1 MPEKGASMNNASRE
15 LMEVTPGFG
24 SSMIFEP
31 QVAQSS
37 ARASQFGAGE
47 FLRILRRRKYLI
59 AATVAVVLSL
69 TLLSLSW
76 TTPIY
81 STSTVLMVEPKNPV
95 EPSAAAAAA
104 VPTAPDEEL
113 RIETK
118 LGLLQSRALARQ
130 VAEALDLRDDP
141 EFAPPPKEA
150 PGLAERV
157 LSNFLPPKPV
167 AIVPR
172 TQQEKAAAANEEM
185 EAVTDRVLS
194 RMWVERVARSNLIQV
209 SVSSWDPAKAA
220 LIANSIVETHINS
233 QREED
238 RKSRSQEI
246 AQLTGRVTK
255 LREDLRQAD
264 RAVAGFRRAHGL
276 FSAQPDGLNQAQ
288 MAQLT
293 GALTQARAQRAQSG
307 SRAALFAGA
316 DGVYATSPLLNDLR
330 NQESQLTKRRAELS
344 TSYGRNHPDVLNT
357 MAQLRDI
364 RARIAEEVVRVGV
377 GLSKEAA
384 VSRAEEGQMS
394 QDIGTLKSRAFNEI
408 SATPTLLDL
417 QRDADTSQ
425 ALYVSLLS
433 RLKDISGKGAQQR
446 PDSRIISR
454 APVPVAPSYPA
465 PQRTLSIAFLGS
477 LALAFLLAIVLEAKD
492 NRLRTGDQVERWLA
506 IPALTMVPEAPPPD
520 GLPLYELIREQPRST
535 YSEAI
540 RALLVELDEQ
550 RPPIGSHVTLVTS
563 PMGREGKRTIATSL
577 AAAAATM
584 GRPTVVVDLDL
595 RRPGASRQA
604 DVSSAPGDIVA
615 YLASRAEL
623 DDILSFDEAVAPFAT
638 IDVRKAA
645 RDPGALIASPRLKL
659 LIGQLRER
667 FELVILLTAPVL
679 PVRDAKVVE
688 KLADSTLLVL
698 RWGDTTLQAARIAI
712 GILGG
717 QVNGAVLNRVDYRKH
732 RNHGSGDAIHLYSG
746 YSRYYS
752 EGTPSLEGP
761 TRPWTKL
768 LGH

>member
-1 MPEKGASMNNASRE
+1 MNASRE
-15 LMEVTPGFG
+15 LMEAPGHG
-24 SSMIFEP
+24 PSMIFEP
-31 QVAQSS
+31 QVTQPS
-37 ARASQFGAGE
+37 ARTTQFGAGE

-59 AATVAVVLSL
+59 ASTVAVVLAL

-76 TTPIY
+76 TTPLY
-81 STSTVLMVEPKNPV
+81 STSAVLMVEPQDQTV
-95 EPSAAAAAA
+95 ASAGAAAAAL
-104 VPTAPDEEL
+104 PTAPDEEL

-130 VAEALDLRDDP
+130 VAEKLDLRDDP
-141 EFAPPPKEA
+141 EFAPPPVEE
-150 PGLAERV
+150 PGLVERA
-157 LSNFLPPKPV
+157 LSIFLPSKAAP
-167 AIVPR
+167 IVPT

-185 EAVTDRVLS
+185 EAVTDRLLS
-194 RMWVERVARSNLIQV
+194 RMWVERLARSNLIQV

-220 LIANSIVETHINS
+220 LIANSVVETHINA
-233 QREED
+233 QRDED
-238 RKSRSQEI
+238 RKSRTQEI

-255 LREDLRQAD
+255 LREDLRAAD
-264 RAVAGFRRAHGL
+264 RAVADYRRLHGL

-316 DGVYATSPLLNDLR
+316 DAAYATSPLLNDLR

-344 TSYGRNHPDVLNT
+344 TTYGRNHPDVRNT

-394 QDIGTLKSRAFNEI
+394 QDIGALRSRTFSEI
-408 SATPTLLDL
+408 AATPTLLDL

-433 RLKDISGKGAQQR
+433 RLKDLSGKGAQQH
-446 PDSRIISR
+446 PDASIVSR
-454 APVPVAPSYPA
+454 APVPVSPSYPA
-465 PQRTLSIAFLGS
+465 PQRTLGIAFLGS
-477 LALAFLLAIVLEAKD
+477 LALAFLLAIALEAKD
-492 NRLRTGDQVERWLA
+492 NKLRTGEQVERWLA
-506 IPALTMVPEAPPPD
+506 IPALSMVPEAPPPV
-520 GLPLYELIREQPRST
+520 GLPLYELIREQPRSS

-540 RALLVELDEQ
+540 RSLLVELDAQ
-550 RPPIGSHVTLVTS
+550 RPPIGSHVILVTS
-563 PMGREGKRTIATSL
+563 PTGREGKRTIATSL

-584 GRPTVVVDLDL
+584 GRATVVVDLDL
-595 RRPGASRQA
+595 RKPGANRQA
-604 DVSSAPGDIVA
+604 DASAAAGDTVA
-615 YLASRAEL
+615 YLAGRAEIE
-623 DDILSFDEAVAPFAT
+623 DILTFDEAIAPFAT

-659 LIGQLRER
+659 LINHLRER
-667 FELVILLTAPVL
+667 FELVILLVAPIL
-679 PVRDAKVVE
+679 PVRDAKVIE

-712 GILGG
+712 TILGG
-717 QVNGAVLNRVDYRKH
+717 RVGGAVLNRVDYRKH
-732 RNHGSGDAIHLYSG
+732 RFHGSGDAIHHYSS
-746 YSRYYS
+746 YARYYS
-752 EGTPSLEGP
+752 EGPPSLEGP
-761 TRPWTKL
+761 SGPWTRL
-768 LGH
+768 LGN